1 MNAVAIL
8 VAIFLMWLILKECVG
23 IRAAN
28 KGTDFVYFQSDL
40 LLFGVL
46 DLFAY
51 IQSAGY
57 DGNRVCSD

>member
-1 MNAVAIL
+1 MQLRFWSLYFDV
-8 VAIFLMWLILKECVG
+8 LILKECVG

-28 KGTDFVYFQSDL
+28 KALDFVYFQSDL
-40 LLFGVL
+40 LLVWCFWIY
-46 DLFAY
+46 FAY